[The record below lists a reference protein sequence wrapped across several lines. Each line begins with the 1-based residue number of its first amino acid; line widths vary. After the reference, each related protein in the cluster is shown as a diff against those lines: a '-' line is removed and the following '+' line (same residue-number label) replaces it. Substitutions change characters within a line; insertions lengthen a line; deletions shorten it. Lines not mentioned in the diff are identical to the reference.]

1 MHRIVLLVALSWI
14 GMAFAA
20 EPVPEAPIHLT
31 PGAVTPPEL
40 VATLAERDQAL
51 FKAVFGCDIDA
62 LWPMIADDFEFL
74 HDKHGK
80 IADSSA
86 KFVSNVADGCRRQ
99 ADGTDFRARR
109 ELVPGTLETY
119 ALNGYGAVQLG
130 THRFFA
136 LRQGKPDLLTETS
149 RFVDV
154 WKLEGG
160 TWKLSRVIS
169 YGHELDPVAATAH

>member
-31 PGAVTPPEL
+31 PGATTSPEL

-62 LWPMIADDFEFL
+62 LRPMIADDFEFL
-74 HDKHGK
+74 HDKYGK
-80 IADSSA
+80 VADSGA
-86 KFVSNVADGCRRQ
+86 KFVANVADGCKRQ
-99 ADGTDFRARR
+99 AAGTDFHSRR
-109 ELVPGTLETY
+109 ELVPGSMETH
-119 ALNGYGAVQLG
+119 ALDHYGAVQLG
-130 THRFFA
+130 THRFYA
-136 LRQGKPDLLTETS
+136 LRRDQPDLLTETS

-154 WKLEGG
+154 WKLDDGA
-160 TWKLSRVIS
+160 WKLSRVIS
-169 YGHELDPVAATAH
+169 YGHELDPAAAAAH

>member
-31 PGAVTPPEL
+31 PGAVTTPEL

-51 FKAVFGCDIDA
+51 FAVVFGCDIDA
-62 LWPMIADDFEFL
+62 LRPMIADDFEFL

-80 IADSSA
+80 IADSGA
-86 KFVSNVADGCRRQ
+86 KFVGNVADGCERQ
-99 ADGTDFRARR
+99 KAGIDFHSRR
-109 ELVPGTLETY
+109 ELVPGTLQTY
-119 ALNGYGAVQLG
+119 ALDHYGAVQLG
-130 THRFFA
+130 THRFYA

-154 WKLEGG
+154 WKLDGG
-160 TWKLSRVIS
+160 AWKLSRVIS
-169 YGHELDPVAATAH
+169 YGHELDPAAAAPH